1 MANLPNLFRLQ
12 EIESRRLT
20 LRKKRQ
26 QLDEDPDVKRRSE
39 QIKGVAEQLKMAQT
53 KRQSALAKQR
63 QLELDLQSGQER
75 LKAENNKLYSGSIT
89 NSRELE
95 QIQQKVSE
103 YAKKCSQTEEEL
115 LQFMEH
121 DEQAAGEIA
130 GLTKVL
136 AGLEQELAQAKQHQ
150 AGLILEITMEEQ
162 ELEDDEALVITAIPA
177 DWLERFRRIA
187 KSHNGVGIA
196 KVKTDSCGACHIS
209 LSESMLQKVKRGED
223 TLLYCENCG
232 RILFY

>member
-26 QLDEDPDVKRRSE
+26 QLDEDPEVKSRSA
-39 QIKGVAEQLKMAQT
+39 QIKNIAEQLKTAQT

-75 LKAENNKLYSGSIT
+75 LKSENNKLYSGSVT

-103 YAKKCSQTEEEL
+103 YTKKCSQIEEEL
-115 LQFMEH
+115 LQFMEN

-130 GLTKVL
+130 GLTRVL
-136 AGLEQELAQAKQHQ
+136 TGLEQELIQAKQHQ
-150 AGLILEITMEEQ
+150 TGQILEITMEEQ
-162 ELEDDEALVITAIPA
+162 ELEDEEASVITAIPA
-177 DWLERFRRIA
+177 EWLERFRRIA

-196 KVKTDSCGACHIS
+196 KVKTNSCGACHIS

-223 TLLYCENCG
+223 ILLYCENCG